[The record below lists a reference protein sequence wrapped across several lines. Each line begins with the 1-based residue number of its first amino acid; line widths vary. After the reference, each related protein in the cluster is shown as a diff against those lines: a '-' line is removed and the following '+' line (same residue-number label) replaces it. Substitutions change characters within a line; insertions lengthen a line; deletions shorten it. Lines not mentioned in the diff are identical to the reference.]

1 MSLNPVAA
9 TIASRLRQEGYTN
22 AQIAGVLGN
31 FQQESGFNPRINE
44 GGFVGTP
51 RGRGGFG
58 LGQWTGGRQS
68 SLVNFAKQRKM
79 DPGDPGLQAD
89 FLVHEL
95 TGPEKAAAASLRQAK
110 SPEQAALVFRR
121 DFERAGIPKDDAR
134 MSAARSLLSKLDAGL
149 GATTTQAPGVPQ
161 QELSVQETLSRV
173 LGPYLVDEETLNKKT
188 SLTDQLVNSFK
199 QQVLPS
205 LLAPVLPT
213 GLASYSLFE
222 Q

>member
-9 TIASRLRQEGYTN
+9 IIASRMR
-22 AQIAGVLGN
+22 AAGFTPEQTAGALGN
-31 FQQESGFNPRINE
+31 LDLESGLNPRINE
-44 GGFVGTP
+44 GGFVGAP
-51 RGRGGFG
+51 KRKGGFG
-58 LGQWTGGRQS
+58 LAQWTGGRQ
-68 SLVNFAKQRKM
+68 LALIDFAKQRKM
-79 DPGDPGLQAD
+79 DPGDPYVQGD
-89 FLVHEL
+89 FLVYEL
-95 TGPEKAAAASLRQAK
+95 RGPEKAAAASLRQAK

-121 DFERAGIPKDDAR
+121 DYERAGIPKDDAR
-134 MSAARSLLSKLDAGL
+134 MAAARSFLPKVKASWE
-149 GATTTQAPGVPQ
+149 ATTTQAPGATQ

>member
-9 TIASRLRQEGYTN
+9 IVANRLRREGYTN
-22 AQIAGVLGN
+22 AQIAGILGN
-31 FQQESGFNPRINE
+31 FQQESGFNPRVNE
-44 GGFVGTP
+44 GGFVGAP
-51 RGRGGFG
+51 KGRGGYG
-58 LGQWTGGRQS
+58 LAQWTGGRQS
-68 SLVNFAKQRKM
+68 ALINFARQRKI

-134 MSAARSLLSKLDAGL
+134 MSAARSLLPKLELGL
-149 GATTTQAPGVPQ
+149 QAPQETPAAPQ
-161 QELSVQETLSRV
+161 TELSVQETLSRV
-173 LGPYLVDEETLNKKT
+173 LGPYLVDEEALNKKT
-188 SLTDQLVNSFK
+188 NLTDQLIDSFK

-205 LLAPVLPT
+205 LLAPALSAGFAPYP
-213 GLASYSLFE
+213 SFE

>member
-9 TIASRLRQEGYTN
+9 TVANRLRREGYTN
-22 AQIAGVLGN
+22 AQIAGILGN
-31 FQQESGFNPRINE
+31 FQQESGFNPRVNE
-44 GGFVGTP
+44 GGFVGAP
-51 RGRGGFG
+51 KGRGGYG
-58 LGQWTGGRQS
+58 LAQWTGGRQS
-68 SLVNFAKQRKM
+68 ALINFARQRKM

-121 DFERAGIPKDDAR
+121 DFERAGIPKDDVR
-134 MSAARSLLSKLDAGL
+134 MSAARSLLPKLELGL
-149 GATTTQAPGVPQ
+149 QAPQETPAAPQ
-161 QELSVQETLSRV
+161 TELSVQETLSRV
-173 LGPYLVDEETLNKKT
+173 LGPYLVDEEALNKKT
-188 SLTDQLVNSFK
+188 SLTDQLIDSFK

-205 LLAPVLPT
+205 LLAPALSAGFAPYP
-213 GLASYSLFE
+213 SFE

>member
-9 TIASRLRQEGYTN
+9 TVANRLRREGYTN
-22 AQIAGVLGN
+22 AQIAGILGN
-31 FQQESGFNPRINE
+31 FQQESGFNPRVNE
-44 GGFVGTP
+44 GGFVGAP
-51 RGRGGFG
+51 KGRGGYG
-58 LGQWTGGRQS
+58 LAQWTGGRQS
-68 SLVNFAKQRKM
+68 ALINFARQRKM

-121 DFERAGIPKDDAR
+121 DFERAGIPKDDVR
-134 MSAARSLLSKLDAGL
+134 MSAARSLLPKLELGL
-149 GATTTQAPGVPQ
+149 QAPQETPAAPQ
-161 QELSVQETLSRV
+161 TELSVQETLSRV
-173 LGPYLVDEETLNKKT
+173 LGPYLVDEEALNKKT
-188 SLTDQLVNSFK
+188 NLTDQLIDSFK

-205 LLAPVLPT
+205 LLAPALSAGFAPYP
-213 GLASYSLFE
+213 SFE